1 MSKEKQ
7 ILQYI
12 ADGKSQRA
20 IAKILKVSRNTV
32 SSVVAASIRSGKTL
46 PELLQ
51 MEEPEVVNL
60 LFPEKELIPIQVVPD
75 YEWVHKELLEDGV
88 TLHSL

>member
-1 MSKEKQ
+1 MSKEKK

-32 SSVVAASIRSGKTL
+32 SSVVAASIRSGKPL
-46 PELLQ
+46 PEFLQ
-51 MEEPEVVNL
+51 MEEL
-60 LFPEKELIPIQVVPD
+60 LI
-75 YEWVHKELLEDGV
+75 Y
-88 TLHSL
+88 T